1 MKIAIASV
9 MQESNSFA
17 PTPSLLS
24 DFEIHVGAA
33 SEIYRGTNTEMGG
46 FFEECEKLGLEALP
60 LLSAWA
66 LPAGPVEDAAFDQVC
81 ELLLRQIQGAKFEG
95 LLIALHGA
103 WLSTTY
109 PSADA
114 ELLRRIRIKVKEEIP
129 IVATL
134 DLHANVRPALLERL
148 WGAVGYRTYPHVDM
162 AETGRKAVRLLSGLL
177 KDRSRPEFF
186 WLPIPFLA
194 PPQVATTE
202 QGPLQELFVNLDEQ
216 LQDLGGVSSSF
227 FCVQPWLD
235 VEETSSGFLVV
246 TNSRQPRIAEVV
258 RGLASRLWEQRSEF
272 EVDWVHPETLVSKLE
287 QFPAGPV
294 IVSEGYDA
302 TTGGAP
308 GDHPGLLQTLLPH
321 RANISACIFLVDPV
335 AAREAQRVG
344 VGGEFQGQLGASLDK
359 RFSEPVCLKARIRH
373 LSDGVFTLRGPV
385 FTGKSIDMGLTAVLE
400 LEALDVVVAS
410 RAVMTIDPELY
421 RSQGIEPGE
430 RRVVGVKSPSLFRP
444 GFQDMLAGVLY
455 LDMPGVCR
463 GHLREI
469 PFRHI
474 HRPIHPL
481 DDFSWESAHEG
492 VWL

>member
-33 SEIYRGTNTEMGG
+33 SEIHRGTNTEMGG
-46 FFEECEKLGLEALP
+46 FLEECEKLGLEALP

-66 LPAGPVEDAAFDQVC
+66 LPAGPVEETTLNQVC
-81 ELLLRQIQGAKFEG
+81 ELLLRQIQDAEFEG

-103 WLSTTY
+103 WLSTTH

-114 ELLRRIRIKVKEEIP
+114 ELIRRIRTKIKDDIP

-134 DLHANVRPALLERL
+134 DLHANVRPPLLDGL

-162 AETGRKAVRLLSGLL
+162 AETGRKAVRLMSEIL
-177 KDRSRPEFF
+177 KDGSRPGFF

-202 QGPLQELFVNLDEQ
+202 HGPLKELFVNLDEQ
-216 LQDLGGVSSSF
+216 LKDLGSVSSSF

-246 TNSRQPRIAEVV
+246 TNSRRCKIAEVV
-258 RGLASRLWEQRSEF
+258 RGLASRLWEQRSKF
-272 EVDWVHPETLVSKLE
+272 EVEWVSPDTLVSKLE
-287 QFPAGPV
+287 QFRAGPV

-308 GDHPGLLQTLLPH
+308 GDHPGLLQALLPH
-321 RANISACIFLVDPV
+321 QGRISACIFLVDPA

-344 VGGEFQGQLGASLDK
+344 VGGEFRGHLGACLDK
-359 RFSEPVCLKARIRH
+359 RFSEPVSLKGRIRH
-373 LSDGVFTLRGPV
+373 LSDGLFTLRGPV
-385 FTGKSIDMGLTAVLE
+385 FTGKGIDMGLTAVLE
-400 LEALDVVVAS
+400 LEGLEVVVAS

-421 RSQGIEPGE
+421 RSQGIEPRD

-444 GFQDMLAGVLY
+444 GFEDMLAGVLY

-469 PFRHI
+469 PYRNI

-481 DDFSWESAHEG
+481 DDFSWDSSREG